1 MIQALR
7 NFFVGIVLGL
17 ANIIP
22 GVSGGTMAI
31 VFDVYEKLIAIIS
44 FNIKKIF
51 KEWKFILPLGLGMV
65 FGIFLF
71 SSFLTYL
78 LEKFPIQTDVFFIA
92 LILGSL
98 PLLIKKINKED
109 FLKTKIS
116 SSLSFIIALAIMII
130 MFFVSPN
137 ESQIVYKEISLFLF
151 LRLVISLAIAA
162 IAMIIPGV
170 SGSFLMMVL
179 GIYPTVL
186 AAVSEMRIALL
197 IPIALGVLLGLLS
210 GASLVRFLLDKVK
223 TQTYSA
229 ILALVIMSV
238 LIIFPFEALSNFSK
252 TASSWNIFFLI
263 ITSLVVFVL
272 GFFISYVSSRE
283 RN

>member
-31 VFDVYEKLIAIIS
+31 VFDVYEKIIAIIS

-78 LEKFPIQTDVFFIA
+78 LEKFPIQTNVFFIA

-137 ESQIVYKEISLFLF
+137 ESQIVYKEISFFLF

-162 IAMIIPGV
+162 MAMIIPGV

-179 GIYPTVL
+179 GIYTSVI
-186 AAVSEMRIALL
+186 AAVSEMIIPLL

-210 GASLVRFLLDKVK
+210 GASLVRFLLDKLK

-238 LIIFPFEALSNFSK
+238 IIIFPFEALSNFSK
-252 TASSWNIFFLI
+252 TASAWNIIFLL
-263 ITSLVVFVL
+263 ITSLVVFIF
-272 GFFISYVSSRE
+272 GFFLSYLSSRE
-283 RN
+283 KN

>member
-78 LEKFPIQTDVFFIA
+78 LEKFPIQTNVFFIA

-162 IAMIIPGV
+162 SAMIIPGV

-179 GIYPTVL
+179 GIYTSVI
-186 AAVSEMRIALL
+186 AAVSEMRIPLL
-197 IPIALGVLLGLLS
+197 IPIAVGVLLGLLS

-238 LIIFPFEALSNFSK
+238 IIIFPFEALSNFSK
-252 TASSWNIFFLI
+252 IASTWNIIFLL
-263 ITSLVVFVL
+263 ITSLVVFIF
-272 GFFISYVSSRE
+272 GFFLSYLSSRE
-283 RN
+283 KN

>member
-1 MIQALR
+1 MIKAVK
-7 NFFVGIVLGL
+7 FFLVGIVIGL

-22 GVSGGTMAI
+22 GVSGGTMAM
-31 VFDVYEKLIAIIS
+31 VFNVYENIIAIIS
-44 FNIKKIF
+44 FNIKKIL

-78 LEKFPIQTDVFFIA
+78 LEKFPIQTNVFFIA

-151 LRLVISLAIAA
+151 LRLVISLAIVA

-179 GIYPTVL
+179 GIYTSVI
-186 AAVSEMRIALL
+186 AAVSEMRIPLL
-197 IPIALGVLLGLLS
+197 IPIAVGVLLGLLS

-238 LIIFPFEALSNFSK
+238 IIIFPFEALSNFSK
-252 TASSWNIFFLI
+252 IASTWNIIFLL
-263 ITSLVVFVL
+263 ITSLVVSIF
-272 GFFISYVSSRE
+272 GFFLSYLSSRE
-283 RN
+283 KN

>member
-78 LEKFPIQTDVFFIA
+78 LEKFPIQTNVFFIA

-130 MFFVSPN
+130 MFFVSPTH
-137 ESQIVYKEISLFLF
+137 SPIVYEQINFVLFF
-151 LRLVISLAIAA
+151 RLVISLAFVA

-179 GIYPTVL
+179 GIYTSVI
-186 AAVSEMRIALL
+186 AAVSEMRIPLL
-197 IPIALGVLLGLLS
+197 IPIAVGVLLGLLS

-238 LIIFPFEALSNFSK
+238 IIIFPFEALSNFSK
-252 TASSWNIFFLI
+252 IASTWNIIFLL
-263 ITSLVVFVL
+263 ITSLVVFIF
-272 GFFISYVSSRE
+272 GFFLSYLSSRE
-283 RN
+283 KN